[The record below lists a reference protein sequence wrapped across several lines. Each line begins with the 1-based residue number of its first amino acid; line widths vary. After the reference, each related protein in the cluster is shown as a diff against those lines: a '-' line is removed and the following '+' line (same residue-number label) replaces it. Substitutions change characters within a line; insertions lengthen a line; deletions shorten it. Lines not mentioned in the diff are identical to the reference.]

1 MEAKLEVAERE
12 IIKPSSS
19 APHDRL
25 QLSLIDVFFPKVYVS
40 AIFFYQTVAG
50 GESPAIIS
58 GKLKS
63 SLSETLSRFYPLA
76 GRIEGFSINCNDEG
90 AVFTEARTDLL
101 LSDFL
106 KNNLDDTNNLGEF
119 FPKIEPGESAGTWP
133 LLSVKVCF
141 FGSGSGVAVTVAT
154 SHQICDAASLLTFI
168 QSWATVNG
176 ESNDMVMTT
185 PHFTGA
191 TIYPP
196 PPNSFQANSMDDI
209 SGRKG
214 KCVTNRFVF
223 KSSKIADLKRK
234 AASESVPVPTRVE
247 AITSLIWICATNAS
261 RSNSSVAAK
270 STLMSQAMDLRLRIP
285 SNILSRDAIG
295 NLQTGFFLK
304 EGAESEMEIGNMVAK
319 FRKAKE
325 GVNEM
330 IEDNLQEYKT
340 AGAITNTTFGQN
352 LLISVMGNYLS
363 EVKPDVDLYAMT
375 SWCKK
380 PFYKVEFGW
389 GTPVWVGSASHT
401 VYDNTVYAV
410 LMDSKDGEDVEAWV
424 GLPEQDMLMFVRDQ
438 DLLTYAVLNP
448 PVLI

>member
-1 MEAKLEVAERE
+1 MEAKLEVVGRE
-12 IIKPSSS
+12 VIKPASP

-25 QLSLIDVFFPKVYVS
+25 QLSFFDVSCPAVYVS
-40 AIFFYQTVAG
+40 TIFFYQSVAG
-50 GESPAIIS
+50 GESPEIIS

-76 GRIEGFSINCNDEG
+76 GRIEGFSISCNDEG

-106 KNNLDDTNNLGEF
+106 RNNLDDTNNLGEF
-119 FPKIEPGESAGTWP
+119 LPTIAPGESAGTWP
-133 LLSVKVCF
+133 LLTVKVSF
-141 FGSGSGVAVTVAT
+141 FGSGSGVAVTVAI

-168 QSWATVNG
+168 QSWATANG

-185 PHFTGA
+185 PHFSGA

-196 PPNSFQANSMDDI
+196 PHNSFQATSMDELFELRD
-209 SGRKG
+209 

-223 KSSKIADLKRK
+223 KSAKIADLKRK

-247 AITSLIWICATNAS
+247 AITSLIWRCATKAS
-261 RSNSSVAAK
+261 RSKSVAAK
-270 STLMSQAMDLRLRIP
+270 STLMTQAMDLRLRIP
-285 SNILSRDAIG
+285 PNVLSRDAIG
-295 NLQTGFFLK
+295 NLQSAFFLK
-304 EGAESEMEIGNMVAK
+304 EGAESEMEIGKIVAE

-330 IEDNLQEYKT
+330 IEENLQGYNT
-340 AGAITNTTFGQN
+340 AGAITDTTLGQN
-352 LLISVMGNYLS
+352 LLSVMGNFIS
-363 EVKPDVDLYAMT
+363 ELKPDIDLYTMS

-380 PFYKVEFGW
+380 PFYKVDFGW

-401 VYDNTVYAV
+401 IYDNMVYAM

-424 GLPEQDMLMFVRDQ
+424 GLPKQDMLMFIRDQ

>member
-1 MEAKLEVAERE
+1 MEAKLEVVGRE

-19 APHDRL
+19 AHHDRL
-25 QLSLIDVFFPKVYVS
+25 QVSLIDVFFPQIYVS
-40 AIFFYQTVAG
+40 AIFFYQTDAG

-168 QSWATVNG
+168 QSWATGNG
-176 ESNDMVMTT
+176 DMAVTT
-185 PHFTGA
+185 PHFIGA

-196 PPNSFQANSMDDI
+196 PQNSLQATSSDDLF
-209 SGRKG
+209 GLKG

-234 AASESVPVPTRVE
+234 AASKSVP
-247 AITSLIWICATNAS
+247 
-261 RSNSSVAAK
+261 
-270 STLMSQAMDLRLRIP
+270 D
-285 SNILSRDAIG
+285 SRDAIG
-295 NLQTGFFLK
+295 NLQ
-304 EGAESEMEIGNMVAK
+304 SPC
-319 FRKAKE
+319 
-325 GVNEM
+325 
-330 IEDNLQEYKT
+330 
-340 AGAITNTTFGQN
+340 AITNTTFGQN

-363 EVKPDVDLYAMT
+363 EVKPDVDLYAMS

-380 PFYKVEFGW
+380 HFYKVDFGW
-389 GTPVWVGSASHT
+389 GTPVWVGSALHT
-401 VYDNTVYAV
+401 IYDNTVYAL